1 MNDIEQASYRIARLV
16 LIVALVAIVA
26 IVAMGLLAFLAGRL
40 SADERSP
47 KWPAVRA
54 EHLRSHPTCEAC
66 GERRMKVL
74 AVHHIVPFHV
84 NPSKEL
90 EPANLITLCEGESV
104 NCHLLFGHLRNWRSW
119 NVDVREDA
127 AEWRAKIKSRP
138 MPKGAK

>member
-26 IVAMGLLAFLAGRL
+26 MGLLAFLAGRL
-40 SADERSP
+40 SAAERSS

-54 EHLRSHPTCEAC
+54 EHLRAHPACEAC
-66 GERRMKVL
+66 GERRTKVL

-84 NPSKEL
+84 DPMKEL
-90 EPANLITLCEGESV
+90 DPENLITLCEGESV

-119 NVDVREDA
+119 NVDVRKDA

-138 MPKGAK
+138 K